1 MKFFGL
7 SFKDLSGTVKLIYV
21 AIFVLVIGGFI
32 SYGLSKLDN
41 TKKQKTPTKRR
52 SPKKDK
58 WCIFTTY
65 NNILY
70 L

>member
-21 AIFVLVIGGFI
+21 SIFVLIIVGFI

-41 TKKQKTPTKRR
+41 TKKQKTPNKRR
-52 SPKKDK
+52 SPKKEK
-58 WCIFTTY
+58 
-65 NNILY
+65 
-70 L
+70 